1 MNALNDLIARSTA
14 PSVCCVKVPAP
25 LLPPTK
31 QDEGIAGTFVQ
42 LSLLDA
48 RGLMASPPPNQSDM
62 RTGSLECAPAA

>member
-1 MNALNDLIARSTA
+1 
-14 PSVCCVKVPAP
+14 VKVAAP

-31 QDEGIAGTFVQ
+31 QAEGIADTFVQ